1 MKRKF
6 GKVAYYFTLT
16 CLMMSFIL
24 LGNSKDVTAA
34 TRKYVTAS
42 DLSIR
47 KSATSSSKKVG
58 SYKRGTLIT
67 CYGNKGSWTKVKY
80 KGKTRYV
87 YSKYLSSSKP
97 SATTGSTVVAYAKNF
112 VGNPYRYG
120 GTSLTGGTD
129 CSGFTQSVYKHFG
142 YNLPRTSK
150 AQRKAGVKVSGLR
163 NAKAGDLV
171 CYYGHVALYMGGNKI
186 IHASS
191 PKTGIKISSNAAYRK
206 IASIRRIIR

>member
-80 KGKTRYV
+80 KGKFYEDFL
-87 YSKYLSSSKP
+87 KYTHCEENKMQI
-97 SATTGSTVVAYAKNF
+97 F
-112 VGNPYRYG
+112 IE
-120 GTSLTGGTD
+120 
-129 CSGFTQSVYKHFG
+129 QSQNVRH
-142 YNLPRTSK
+142 
-150 AQRKAGVKVSGLR
+150 
-163 NAKAGDLV
+163 
-171 CYYGHVALYMGGNKI
+171 CYFHI
-186 IHASS
+186 I
-191 PKTGIKISSNAAYRK
+191 IF
-206 IASIRRIIR
+206 